1 MSAPTAATSAASP
14 PSGARLLQRHH
25 WHILVAA
32 LFGRFFDGYETFIL
46 FVSLTPAL
54 RDILPHEQLP
64 HAAEYAGVIF
74 AATMVGRSVGGMTSG
89 VLADYIGR
97 KQTML
102 WSYIIYTI
110 STLLTGFV
118 SNWGVLAFTRLVTGA
133 ALGGGLG
140 LGATLIAETWPEAMR
155 SRGQGWMQSAFGVGG
170 VLANLLWFVLE
181 PITGDAGWRWPY
193 FLGALPGFFLL
204 TYTYKNVP
212 ESERFAA
219 KRQRRQAMRRG
230 EPAPAGIAGEDD
242 EIMKQFTVAVLFRRP
257 ELRSPLLKCMVM
269 SFGTVASYWAVSTWL
284 VPHVEAVTEAGG
296 FTSVHWGALAGAF
309 FALGAIPGYMTAPHI
324 AEGFS
329 RRTMLAV
336 YFIGSVFSTLIV
348 YQVAHTP
355 WPFMAAAFIHGF
367 FTQGQFVWFAI
378 YPPELFPT
386 AVRGSAISIILNV
399 MRFISVLGP
408 IFAGVLITRLGGIST
423 AATLFG
429 FLYLIALAV
438 VPFCPETRG
447 KPLPN

>member
-1 MSAPTAATSAASP
+1 MSSLAADFKPAGGRAS
-14 PSGARLLQRHH
+14 LERHH

-54 RDILPHEQLP
+54 RDILPHSQLP
-64 HAAEYAGVIF
+64 RAAEFAGIIF

-97 KQTML
+97 RQTML
-102 WSYIIYTI
+102 WSYIVYTI

-118 SNWGVLAFTRLVTGA
+118 NDWEVLALTRLVTGA

-155 SRGQGWMQSAFGVGG
+155 SRGQSWMQSAFGVGG
-170 VLANLLWFVLE
+170 VLANLLWFALE

-204 TYTYKNVP
+204 AYTYKNVP
-212 ESERFAA
+212 ESERFLSKKRKREALREAA
-219 KRQRRQAMRRG
+219 DIDDAPSSDSEQAL
-230 EPAPAGIAGEDD
+230 
-242 EIMKQFTVAVLFRRP
+242 MKQFTVWALFSRP
-257 ELRSPLLKCMVM
+257 ELRSPLLKCMTM
-269 SFGTVASYWAVSTWL
+269 SFGTIASYWAVSTWL
-284 VPHVEAVTEAGG
+284 IPYVETVTEAAGHTG
-296 FTSVHWGALAGAF
+296 IHWGALAGAC
-309 FALGAIPGYMTAPHI
+309 FALGAIPGYLTASYI
-324 AEGFS
+324 AEGFG
-329 RRTMLAV
+329 RRAMLAF
-336 YFIGSVFSTLIV
+336 YFIGALASTLTV
-348 YQVAHTP
+348 YQLASAP
-355 WPFMAAAFIHGF
+355 WAFMAATFMHGY

-386 AVRGSAISIILNV
+386 AVRGSAISTILNLT
-399 MRFISVLGP
+399 RFISVLGP
-408 IFAGVLITRLGGIST
+408 IFAGVLITRLGGISAT
-423 AATLFG
+423 ATLFG
-429 FLYLIALAV
+429 FIYLIALAV